1 MTQKTK
7 DTFECLFYYRKINN
21 IIKGIDMGIYTMSDK
36 HIAVSKA
43 DLDGLARPGQI
54 VVDSDDYSLWVG
66 NADGELVSAG
76 GGGDG
81 GLSTVG
87 PTGALQFAGGEGE
100 LAGVAELTYDPVYN
114 QLTTTGSVSAENYV
128 VSQAMISGRYIEAGQ
143 FLDGTTTTVDL
154 SMGCYFKLNVTG
166 PVTLDLMTYTIE
178 GPFASK
184 FTMEIIGGG
193 TDITWWPGARW
204 EGGVAPV
211 LSSNTDIIEF
221 ITTDGGASTIGIVK
235 ATNVS

>member
-1 MTQKTK
+1 
-7 DTFECLFYYRKINN
+7 
-21 IIKGIDMGIYTMSDK
+21 MGIYTMSDK

-76 GGGDG
+76 GGGDSG
-81 GLSTVG
+81 PSTVG
-87 PTGALQFAGGEGE
+87 PTGALQFVGGEGE

-114 QLTTTGSVSAENYV
+114 QLTTTGDFSALSVSAENYV
-128 VSQAMISGRYIEAGQ
+128 GSRAMVSGRYIEAGAEVT
-143 FLDGTTTTVDL
+143 DGTTLDL
-154 SMGCYFKLNVTG
+154 SMGCYFKLTVTG
-166 PVTLDLMTYTIE
+166 PVTLDLLSYSIE
-178 GPFASK
+178 GPFASR

-193 TDITWWPGARW
+193 TDITWWPGAKW

>member
-1 MTQKTK
+1 MT
-7 DTFECLFYYRKINN
+7 
-21 IIKGIDMGIYTMSDK
+21 GIYTMSDK

-76 GGGDG
+76 GGGDSG
-81 GLSTVG
+81 PSTVG
-87 PTGALQFAGGEGE
+87 PVGAIQFVGGEGE

-143 FLDGTTTTVDL
+143 FLDGTTTTTVDL

-166 PVTLDLMTYTIE
+166 PVTLDLLSYSIE

-184 FTMEIIGGG
+184 FTMEIINGG